1 MDDTID
7 AKLKDAILHGTD
19 EQVVDACEAYMK
31 QHDDKNARIA
41 LGDRTLTWQD
51 VIEEMRKKTSF
62 GVSYLRALKESYQ
75 ERESA
80 PNAD

>member
-19 EQVVDACEAYMK
+19 EQVVDACEAYMT
-31 QHDDKNARIA
+31 QLGDKNGRLA

-62 GVSYLRALKESYQ
+62 GVSYLQALKESYQ